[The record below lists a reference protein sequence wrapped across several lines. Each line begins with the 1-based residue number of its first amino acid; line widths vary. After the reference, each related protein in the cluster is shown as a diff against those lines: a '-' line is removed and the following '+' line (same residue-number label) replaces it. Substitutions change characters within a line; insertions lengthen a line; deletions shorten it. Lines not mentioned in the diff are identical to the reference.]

1 MKTLK
6 IIFAFCTLL
15 FTANVQAQQNGGQSA
30 ESSALKIETNGVSS
44 NYQAIIKVTNKQ
56 NCSAGV
62 RFDHNGTTRTKSILP
77 LSFDTF
83 MINLPECIVKVKP
96 LTNCGGIDMG
106 WVELDI
112 CGALP
117 VKFMNVQANRID
129 AQTVQLYFES
139 EEDNTIR
146 EYHVK
151 LSTDGKTYQTVKV
164 LFPSGIQGK
173 KRYIVTIKL
182 PQP

>member
-6 IIFAFCTLL
+6 IILTFCVIL
-15 FTANVQAQQNGGQSA
+15 FTVSCQGQQNGGQSA
-30 ESSALKIETNGVSS
+30 ESSALKVELSGISS

-62 RFDHNGTTRTKSILP
+62 RFDHNSTTRTKSILP
-77 LSFDTF
+77 LSSDTF
-83 MINLPECIVKVKP
+83 MINLPECLVKVKP

-106 WVELDI
+106 WVELDV

-117 VKFMNVQANRID
+117 VKLMNVQATRID

-139 EEDNTIR
+139 EEDNNIR
-146 EYHVK
+146 EYQVK

-164 LFPSGIQGK
+164 LFPNGIQGK
-173 KRYIVTIKL
+173 KRYIITIKL